1 MLGMGRGTSG
11 SYSIPDFF
19 PPLLFFL
26 RQTEIL
32 DSATA
37 EVNEAGDGG
46 EGESAPDAVQ
56 HVEGESDEKLL
67 TAFDSATDAQ
77 KEEAGIAE
85 QEKEKEEDEEEAKR
99 TGVDANKQMPE
110 PVQQQDDVQM
120 EVIFGGLPEF
130 REVNLHIINRL

>member
-1 MLGMGRGTSG
+1 M
-11 SYSIPDFF
+11 
-19 PPLLFFL
+19 
-26 RQTEIL
+26 
-32 DSATA
+32 
-37 EVNEAGDGG
+37 
-46 EGESAPDAVQ
+46 Q

-67 TAFDSATDAQ
+67 SAFDSATDAQ

-120 EVIFGGLPEF
+120 EVLLGGLPGFSEAS
-130 REVNLHIINRL
+130 LHIIIRLLNLTGR

>member
-1 MLGMGRGTSG
+1 MLEMGRGTSG
-11 SYSIPDFF
+11 SYSMPNFF
-19 PPLLFFL
+19 IPLLVFF
-26 RQTEIL
+26 QTEIL
-32 DSATA
+32 DSGTA

-85 QEKEKEEDEEEAKR
+85 QEKEKEEDEDEAKQA
-99 TGVDANKQMPE
+99 GVDANKQMPE

-120 EVIFGGLPEF
+120 EVILGDCQFSAKPVCTLLSGC
-130 REVNLHIINRL
+130 